1 MFRNRDEACGWNEF
15 LLRPQLEKIFPKF
28 PVDTVLNSTKFSV
41 MKRVS
46 VQEAEENFL
55 GLLASLEADGN
66 SIVIYRNGEPVAD
79 LVSHKRVTRLVRH
92 PFLPKVK
99 NSYDPTEPLPLEQW
113 PSGKG

>member
-1 MFRNRDEACGWNEF
+1 M
-15 LLRPQLEKIFPKF
+15 F
-28 PVDTVLNSTKFSV
+28 PVDSLVKWMKLCE

-55 GLLASLEADGN
+55 RLLASLEADGN
-66 SIVIYRNGEPVAD
+66 SIVICRNGEPVAD

-92 PFLPKVK
+92 PFLPRVK
-99 NSYDPTEPLPLEQW
+99 NSYDPTEPLPLQQW